1 MKEKIKVLQLIN
13 SMDPGGAENLLASQ
27 LPYFNYDEFE
37 IYIGY
42 LYGDGSLL
50 KNRKG
55 NYKAIDF
62 SKNKKFTYF
71 APFRIFKFVI
81 KNKIDIIHTHLI
93 QASIFGRFIG
103 FIYNKIPVITTRHY
117 GEDLKEY
124 RLINKIEN
132 FSEKYCTKLICVSNY
147 VKDYVSKNIP
157 IQESKLRVIYN
168 GIDLNYFHYHPVD
181 QQNKYIT
188 IGAVSR
194 LIPIKGIDTLIKC
207 ITYIKER
214 FSNIT
219 FEIVGDGPERES
231 IEKLIAKLGIDGTVK
246 LLGRRNPDELLKIMS
261 KWDIFVHTSYRES
274 FGMVVIEAMALG
286 KPIVASNIPALREI
300 LRDGENGY
308 LCLLGNYKDFAEK
321 ILILCKDRKKRKEF
335 SINCRKRVEK
345 LFEIRNKVLET
356 EKLYYEVISES

>member
-1 MKEKIKVLQLIN
+1 
-13 SMDPGGAENLLASQ
+13 MDPGGAENLLASQ

-37 IYIGY
+37 IYVGY

-50 KNRKG
+50 KNRRE
-55 NYKAIDF
+55 NYKVIDF
-62 SKNKKFTYF
+62 SKNKKFSYF

-93 QASIFGRFIG
+93 QASIIGRLIALLLKKVFL
-103 FIYNKIPVITTRHY
+103 VTTRYY
-117 GEDLKEY
+117 GKDLKGY

-132 FSEKYCTKLICVSNY
+132 FSERYCTRLICVSNY
-147 VKDYVSKNIP
+147 VKNYVCKNIP

-168 GIDLNYFHYHPVD
+168 GIDLNYFCYHPID
-181 QQNKYIT
+181 KNDKYIT

-207 ITYIKER
+207 IPYVKER

-219 FEIVGDGPERES
+219 FEIVGDGPEKELL
-231 IEKLIAKLGIDGTVK
+231 EKLIAKLGIDGTVK
-246 LLGRRNPDELLKIMS
+246 LLGSRNPGELMKIMS
-261 KWDIFVHTSYRES
+261 KWNFFVHTSYRES

-308 LCLLGNYKDFAEK
+308 LCVLGNYKDFAEK

-345 LFEIRNKVLET
+345 LFDIRNKVLEI
-356 EKLYYEVISES
+356 ERLYHEVISES